1 MIKAKKEFGQNF
13 LKDSVILD
21 KIVQAIPNDTSE
33 IVEIG
38 PGLGDLTLRL
48 LKISKVKSYEIDRDL
63 EKILTAKFADELEN
77 GRFELVFGDA
87 LEIWQNG
94 GLSEKKYFLAANLP
108 YYVATNLILRAIDDD
123 NCLGFVVMVQKE
135 VALKFCA
142 TSKNSEFGAIS
153 VLANL
158 FGKCEFL
165 FEVPP
170 LAFEPPPKVTSAVMR
185 LVKNEFL
192 SEHKKFANLD
202 EYAEFKGFL
211 RICFSAPRKTLFKN
225 LSSKFDKNL
234 LNEIF
239 ANLQISQTIRSHELD
254 FALFLKIFKNL
265 KVENER
271 RKQKR

>member
-21 KIVQAIPNDTSE
+21 KIVQAIPNDTSD

-77 GRFELVFGDA
+77 GRFELVLGDA

>member
-21 KIVQAIPNDTSE
+21 KIVQAIPNDTSD

-192 SEHKKFANLD
+192 SEYKKFANLD

>member
-21 KIVQAIPNDTSE
+21 KIVQAIPNDTSN

-77 GRFELVFGDA
+77 GRFELVLGDA
-87 LEIWQNG
+87 LEIWQNC

>member
-21 KIVQAIPNDTSE
+21 KIVQAIPNDTSN
-33 IVEIG
+33 IVEVG

-77 GRFELVFGDA
+77 GRFELVLGDA

-170 LAFEPPPKVTSAVMR
+170 LAFEPAPKVTSAVMR

>member
-21 KIVQAIPNDTSE
+21 KIVQAIPKNTTN

-77 GRFELVFGDA
+77 GHFELVFGDA

-123 NCLGFVVMVQKE
+123 DCLGFVVMVQKE

>member
-21 KIVQAIPNDTSE
+21 KIVQAIPNDTSN

-77 GRFELVFGDA
+77 GRFELVLGDA

-158 FGKCEFL
+158 FGKWEFL
-165 FEVPP
+165 FEVSP

>member
-21 KIVQAIPNDTSE
+21 KIVQAIPNDTSN

-77 GRFELVFGDA
+77 GRFELVLGDA

-170 LAFEPPPKVTSAVMR
+170 FAFEPAPKVTSAVMR
-185 LVKNEFL
+185 QVKNEFL

>member
-21 KIVQAIPNDTSE
+21 KIVQAIPNDTSN

-77 GRFELVFGDA
+77 GHFVLVLGDA

-234 LNEIF
+234 LNKIF

>member
-21 KIVQAIPNDTSE
+21 KIVQAIPNDTSN
-33 IVEIG
+33 IIEIG

-87 LEIWQNG
+87 LEIWQSG

-123 NCLGFVVMVQKE
+123 NCLGFVIMVQKE
-135 VALKFCA
+135 VALKFSA

>member
-21 KIVQAIPNDTSE
+21 KIVQAIPNDTSN

-77 GRFELVFGDA
+77 GRFELVLGDA

-142 TSKNSEFGAIS
+142 TSKNSDFGAIS

-158 FGKCEFL
+158 FGACEFL